1 MEKTVTTKF
10 AALMIAAS
18 CICFA
23 FKADMQIK
31 GWFLA
36 GSQKDAYKIGLEK
49 SSERNGEVAYLK
61 SIAKSNGFGTIMQTF
76 IPDDYLGKRVKLTAF
91 IKSEDVKSWAGMW
104 FRVDGAKGNVLSFD
118 NMQDRP
124 IKGTTGWK
132 QYEIVLNVPKN
143 SKGIAYG
150 VLLAGSGMVWMDN
163 FKFEIVGESTSDS
176 KGNQIL
182 MHKPQNTD
190 FESPGN

>member
-1 MEKTVTTKF
+1 MTKTRTMKLSAILV
-10 AALMIAAS
+10 AATCL
-18 CICFA
+18 CFS
-23 FKADMQIK
+23 FKTDLQIK

-49 SSERNGEVAYLK
+49 STERGGEVAYLK
-61 SIAKSNGFGTIMQTF
+61 SIAKTKGFGTIMQNF

-91 IKSEDVKSWAGMW
+91 VKSQDVKSWAGMW
-104 FRVDGAKGNVLSFD
+104 FRVDGAKGDVLSFD

-132 QYEIVLNVPKN
+132 QYQIVLNVPKN

-150 VLLAGSGMVWMDN
+150 VLLAGSGTVWLDD
-163 FKFEIVGESTSDS
+163 FKFEIVGESTSD
-176 KGNQIL
+176 GNGSPIL
-182 MHKPQNTD
+182 THKPQNTD
-190 FESPGN
+190 FESAGK